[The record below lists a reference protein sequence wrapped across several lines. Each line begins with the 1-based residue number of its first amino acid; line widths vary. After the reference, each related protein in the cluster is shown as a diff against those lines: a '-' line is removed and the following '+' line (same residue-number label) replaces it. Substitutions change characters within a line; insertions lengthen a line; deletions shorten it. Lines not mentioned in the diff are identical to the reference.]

1 MSKNNNHN
9 KNKNKANHKNSNNY
23 TKQKIVAM
31 NQPKMVFGKTS
42 NGFSFEIDPLV
53 MDNME
58 LVDVLAEMN
67 DDNPLAVS
75 KVCHMVLGDTQKK
88 ALYDFLRTSDNR
100 VPVVEVVTAIKEI
113 FLAIG
118 SKGKNS

>member
-1 MSKNNNHN
+1 MSNNNNRKKSKNKPHNNCN
-9 KNKNKANHKNSNNY
+9 V
-23 TKQKIVAM
+23 QKVVAM
-31 NQPKMVFGKTS
+31 KHPERVSGKTS
-42 NGFSFEIDPLV
+42 NGFMFEINPLV

-75 KVCHMVLGDTQKK
+75 KVCRMVLGDVQKK

-100 VPVVEVVTAIKEI
+100 VPVAEVCTSIMEI
-113 FLAIG
+113 FQAVG
-118 SKGKNS
+118 GKGKNS